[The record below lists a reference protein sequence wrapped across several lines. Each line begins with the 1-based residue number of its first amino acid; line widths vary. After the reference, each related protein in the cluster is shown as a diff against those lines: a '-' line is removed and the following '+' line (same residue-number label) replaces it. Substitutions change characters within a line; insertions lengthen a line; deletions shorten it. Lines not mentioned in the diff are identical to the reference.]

1 MQKVCFVCLQPS
13 RLKCSRCDAVH
24 YCGKECQKKD
34 WKVHKHNCQDNNIN
48 IDIEINSS
56 LILFRKSKSYLEQG
70 NYVRAEKGLRKLLEP
85 SVRSQLPSVII
96 VEGLNF
102 LSLSLHNQGKYTEA
116 IEIAEEC
123 LKTSRLKLGSN
134 HSCTLNSMNTLS
146 KSYIQLRKFND
157 AYELTNECIKTSTI
171 VNGKDHGATLYH
183 MLSLIDIYTFE
194 GRHEEAQKLLR
205 EYIAK
210 INKDDIQYLDILC
223 RLASTCISTSQYEEG
238 QKLYEEC
245 LEKCRSQQGG
255 NHPLTISIM
264 MNLANVYEE
273 QNKFVQ
279 AENIRKEC
287 LAKSIVI
294 NGKDHPHTILAMK
307 SLAKK

>member
-1 MQKVCFVCLQPS
+1 
-13 RLKCSRCDAVH
+13 
-24 YCGKECQKKD
+24 
-34 WKVHKHNCQDNNIN
+34 
-48 IDIEINSS
+48 
-56 LILFRKSKSYLEQG
+56 
-70 NYVRAEKGLRKLLEP
+70 
-85 SVRSQLPSVII
+85 
-96 VEGLNF
+96 
-102 LSLSLHNQGKYTEA
+102 
-116 IEIAEEC
+116 
-123 LKTSRLKLGSN
+123 
-134 HSCTLNSMNTLS
+134 MNTLS

-223 RLASTCISTSQYEEG
+223 RLASNCISTSQYEEG